1 MRSTQY
7 CNLCH
12 ISSLKS
18 IWRVYGSTSSR
29 PRHDSTRGFSF
40 RLWPVIR
47 FWVLSRC
54 DSQLTSIV
62 FNLTRHSFYNIRTW
76 STCGWD
82 HSSWHWLTAC
92 GDPNLCIVRYSWQ
105 ISCTMSQIK
114 VLLLFWSLFLVQLS
128 EGFQINPLWYE
139 HLVCQSDWGSK
150 PSFHA
155 QFHWT
160 KITPRQR
167 SCSVTQ

>member
-1 MRSTQY
+1 MAVPVLDLVVT
-7 CNLCH
+7 LCERFQFPSLTGNSFL
-12 ISSLKS
+12 SSLSGATVNSLRLRS
-18 IWRVYGSTSSR
+18 IWPDGVST
-29 PRHDSTRGFSF
+29 
-40 RLWPVIR
+40 I
-47 FWVLSRC
+47 
-54 DSQLTSIV
+54 
-62 FNLTRHSFYNIRTW
+62 NIRTW
-76 STCGWD
+76 STCWWD
-82 HSSWHWLTAC
+82 HSSWHRLTAC

-139 HLVCQSDWGSK
+139 HLVCQRDWSSK
-150 PSFHA
+150 PSSHA
-155 QFHWT
+155 QFCWT